1 MRVLLAVAAQLLP
14 AARART
20 SLCCARAAL
29 DEKVKTN
36 NFLWNNVGVSLEA
49 ATANALAGDEGGM
62 AAAVGAAH
70 AARERFSQHTAPQRS
85 QATPPSGGK
94 GGNSNDDS
102 EAEPAYAPRVRR
114 ASESKP
120 HAAPKAAGG
129 KRAVPPTL
137 PSTVADELCQVRGLL
152 THRYDMLIAG
162 NVNPRGMQNTHAG
175 G

>member
-1 MRVLLAVAAQLLP
+1 MRVLLAIAAQLLP

-70 AARERFSQHTAPQRS
+70 AARERFSQHTRRRRAAARAATPTTTARRSRHTRRACAGPRKASRMLRPRPPAASALYLQRS
-85 QATPPSGGK
+85 RAPWLTS
-94 GGNSNDDS
+94 
-102 EAEPAYAPRVRR
+102 YA
-114 ASESKP
+114 KC
-120 HAAPKAAGG
+120 AG
-129 KRAVPPTL
+129 
-137 PSTVADELCQVRGLL
+137 S
-152 THRYDMLIAG
+152 
-162 NVNPRGMQNTHAG
+162 
-175 G
+175 

>member
-1 MRVLLAVAAQLLP
+1 M
-14 AARART
+14 
-20 SLCCARAAL
+20 
-29 DEKVKTN
+29 
-36 NFLWNNVGVSLEA
+36 GVSVEA

-70 AARERFSQHTAPQRS
+70 AARERFSQHTAAQRS

-102 EAEPAYAPRVRR
+102 EAEPTYVPRMRMT
-114 ASESKP
+114 SESKP

-137 PSTVADELCQVRGLL
+137 PSTVADELFQVRGLL
-152 THRYDMLIAG
+152 NHRYDMLIPG
-162 NVNPRGMQNTHAG
+162 NGNPRGMQNTYAG